1 MKQYI
6 KYIVLFIILVFIGI
20 IGINLYNNNQNFQGT
35 TKNTTNTT
43 ANQNK
48 GNNSSNSSAKTEKKE
63 DTKVETE
70 KKEKIKKEDTTNTTS
85 SAKNNS
91 SKSETTTTPST
102 QQSSTSTSSS
112 TGSSSS
118 QNSSSN
124 TSSQSTNNNTNTTPS
139 SNSGYNI
146 LDVETTTNTNPTS
159 STNKSSANQS
169 ISIYNSTDNP
179 TIDVSAKNQKSNNNW
194 SKNDNII
201 DIEIDNSSAN
211 KSSSNKRSTNSSTS
225 SSNKKSSTSSNST
238 TKNSNS
244 TTSSNDKVN
253 PNNNSSSANN
263 NQNKSSSNTKNT
275 QTTTTTSTTQTTI
288 KDGSII
294 GATGYGAVPS
304 MNILRTK
311 PSSNATAITRIE
323 LNKPFQILGKSNDG
337 NWWKV
342 KYNGKYG
349 YVDNNYC
356 LINLPDYIPSIN
368 YYMVEAIKNN
378 SVSSGVKLS
387 IYGKKLYT
395 AGKVYNP
402 RLEKNEF
409 IVPVTYGFAK
419 KILKAQTLALKDGYS
434 LKIYDAYRPTSV
446 AKQMRDS
453 LTSLYNNNATVRRNI
468 NYSYEN
474 GNTYEWGQGWFIAQ
488 NLSAHSL
495 ASAIDV
501 SLTKKGETKSLKMP
515 SRINELSTKSI
526 KYKYGV
532 IGQTTVRNDLY
543 SSNMTPAAKKLD
555 TYMMNSGLTSLAS
568 EWWHFQDNISY
579 SRMKNYVPN
588 GLDFQPTTIV
598 STK

>member
-20 IGINLYNNNQNFQGT
+20 IGINLYNNKNLQEPTKNIPNTTINQNKD
-35 TKNTTNTT
+35 TKNSNTKSEENEQTKKTTETTEETKKTDDTNNSSTNDSSSTTTNTT
-43 ANQNK
+43 EPSTSK
-48 GNNSSNSSAKTEKKE
+48 SSTPRSNSSTV
-63 DTKVETE
+63 TYSSPNNSN
-70 KKEKIKKEDTTNTTS
+70 TTN
-85 SAKNNS
+85 
-91 SKSETTTTPST
+91 
-102 QQSSTSTSSS
+102 QSI
-112 TGSSSS
+112 
-118 QNSSSN
+118 
-124 TSSQSTNNNTNTTPS
+124 TNNNTNTTQS
-139 SNSGYNI
+139 SNNGYNI
-146 LDVETTTNTNPTS
+146 LDVEPITSTSQSVRSYSNSSTTTNNSTS
-159 STNKSSANQS
+159 NQS
-169 ISIYNSTDNP
+169 I
-179 TIDVSAKNQKSNNNW
+179 DVSTTTQNN
-194 SKNDNII
+194 SSENDNII
-201 DIEIDNSSAN
+201 DVVIEDSSIKNNSN
-211 KSSSNKRSTNSSTS
+211 NST
-225 SSNKKSSTSSNST
+225 ST
-238 TKNSNS
+238 TKNSSSTSPSSNKTNSNSSSSTQTNNNQSTTNNNANNSKTNNTTTNS
-244 TTSSNDKVN
+244 TT
-253 PNNNSSSANN
+253 
-263 NQNKSSSNTKNT
+263 
-275 QTTTTTSTTQTTI
+275 TTQVTI
-288 KDGSII
+288 KDGNII

-304 MNILRTK
+304 MNILRAK
-311 PSSNATAITRIE
+311 PTSNSTVITRIE
-323 LNKPFQILGKSNDG
+323 LNSPFRIIGVSKDG
-337 NWWKV
+337 NWWRV
-342 KYNGKYG
+342 KYKGKYG

-368 YYMVEAIKNN
+368 YYMVEALKNN

-453 LTSLYNNNATVRRNI
+453 LAALYNSNATVRRNI

-474 GNTYEWGQGWFIAQ
+474 GNTYEWGKGWFIAQ
-488 NLSAHSL
+488 NLSSHSL

-532 IGQTTVRNDLY
+532 SGQNTVRNDLY
-543 SSNMTPAAKKLD
+543 SSNMTPAAKRLD
-555 TYMMNSGLTSLAS
+555 SYMMQSGLTSLAS
-568 EWWHFQDNISY
+568 EWWHFQDNVSY
-579 SRMKNYVPN
+579 NKMKTYVPN